1 MKCAITVT
9 VITVFL
15 LHPLLRDEGT
25 SQNNRQSVT
34 LYPAVHRQTGTKKF
48 SVGDEK

>member
-1 MKCAITVT
+1 MCHNCNCNYGIFIA
-9 VITVFL
+9 
-15 LHPLLRDEGT
+15 PLLRDEGT